1 MKKGNLVYGAV
12 GLVLG
17 LAVFYAYVY
26 VGGKGWKQSQED

>member
-1 MKKGNLVYGAV
+1 MKKSNLVAGAI

-26 VGGKGWKQSQED
+26 VGGKGWKKSQE